1 VHAVVAP
8 KIRGSILV
16 TVGYI
21 LSPFSWW
28 NDPFVNI
35 PIAYFFGMLFALI
48 SPRLFSPAMVVGYWL
63 TNIAGLSLLSAG
75 SIELAALKHAR
86 LTRRVWIVNLAVSAV
101 YSVVIVALIHFK
113 VLRFP
118 WKGAGR

>member
-1 VHAVVAP
+1 MVSW
-8 KIRGSILV
+8 KIKSSILV

-21 LSPFSWW
+21 LSPLSWW

-35 PIAYFFGMLFALI
+35 PIAYLFGLLFGSI
-48 SPRLFSPAMVVGYWL
+48 SPRLFWPAMVVGYWL

-75 SIELAALKHAR
+75 SIGLAAGKR
-86 LTRRVWIVNLAVSAV
+86 SPRRKWILNLAVSAA
-101 YSVVIVALIHFK
+101 YTAVILVLIHFN

-118 WKGAGR
+118 GKGAGR